1 MTKRYSI
8 QSPPVPGTETMTDA
22 VAAVA
27 RTAGLEAGGS
37 GAAATL
43 ASTGRTARPRRMGG
57 NTSTGK
63 SSLHCCSLYWVG
75 RWL

>member
-1 MTKRYSI
+1 MTVRYKI
-8 QSPPVPGTETMTDA
+8 QSPPVPGTETMTKK
-22 VAAVA
+22 VGAAA
-27 RTAGLEAGGS
+27 AGSSTGLGDGGT

-43 ASTGRTARPRRMGG
+43 ASTGRTARPRRMGL

-75 RWL
+75 R